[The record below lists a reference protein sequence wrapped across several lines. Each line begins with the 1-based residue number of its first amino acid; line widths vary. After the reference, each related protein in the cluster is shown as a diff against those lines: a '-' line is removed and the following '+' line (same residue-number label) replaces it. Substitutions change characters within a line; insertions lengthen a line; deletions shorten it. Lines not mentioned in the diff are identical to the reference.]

1 MKKASKGLIMIV
13 LTIVLIL
20 FNLGHIYWPITLII
34 EDIKMGTMVGTNI
47 ELSALY
53 CWILE
58 FFSLPFILI
67 NGVFLF
73 MFKKEGKVSKV
84 NVISWFIYILQIILF
99 NVLLFI

>member
-20 FNLGHIYWPITLII
+20 FNLGHIYWLITLII

-73 MFKKEGKVSKV
+73 MYKKEGNVSKV

>member
-1 MKKASKGLIMIV
+1 
-13 LTIVLIL
+13 
-20 FNLGHIYWPITLII
+20 
-34 EDIKMGTMVGTNI
+34 MGTMVGTNI

>member
-1 MKKASKGLIMIV
+1 
-13 LTIVLIL
+13 
-20 FNLGHIYWPITLII
+20 
-34 EDIKMGTMVGTNI
+34 MGTMVGTNI

-73 MFKKEGKVSKV
+73 MYKKEGNVNKV

>member
-1 MKKASKGLIMIV
+1 MKKASKELIILVLAIV
-13 LTIVLIL
+13 MIL
-20 FNLGHIYWPITLII
+20 FNLIHIYWPITLII

-67 NGVFLF
+67 NGV
-73 MFKKEGKVSKV
+73 K
-84 NVISWFIYILQIILF
+84 YICYY
-99 NVLLFI
+99 